1 MELTVKWNKSLL
13 SVVGFVF
20 LGTLLAAAVEPTQF
34 INELIG
40 KSPEHDGVSLRTYW
54 IEDLDHDGEPEV
66 LESVNS
72 IEEDATGFLN
82 AKLYPAFEW
91 INVYKRKDN
100 SYILATDNFSQFL
113 KVRKSFYQAWLKQL
127 KNISGLDSDSQSLVK
142 NNADAFNKTLNDYID
157 RINRLLDS
165 ERPNKS
171 LKPTNPVQGD

>member
-1 MELTVKWNKSLL
+1 MELTVKGDKSLL

-20 LGTLLAAAVEPTQF
+20 LGTLLAAAVEPNQF
-34 INELIG
+34 IKELKA
-40 KSPEHDGVSLRTYW
+40 KSPEHDGVPLRTYW

-91 INVYKRKDN
+91 INIYKRKDN
-100 SYILATDNFSQFL
+100 SYILATENFPQFL
-113 KVRKSFYQAWLKQL
+113 KDRKSFYEAWLKQL
-127 KNISGLDSDSQSLVK
+127 KNISGLDSDSQLLVK
-142 NNADAFNKTLNDYID
+142 HNADDFNRTLNDHIA
-157 RINRLLDS
+157 RINRLLHS

-171 LKPTNPVQGD
+171 LKPTNLIQGD

>member
-1 MELTVKWNKSLL
+1 MKWNKPLL

-20 LGTLLAAAVEPTQF
+20 LGALPAAALEPNQF

-40 KSPEHDGVSLRTYW
+40 KSPEHDGVPLRTYW

-82 AKLYPAFEW
+82 AKLYPTFEW

-100 SYILATDNFSQFL
+100 NYILATENFSQFL
-113 KVRKSFYQAWLKQL
+113 KKRLECCW
-127 KNISGLDSDSQSLVK
+127 
-142 NNADAFNKTLNDYID
+142 AFL
-157 RINRLLDS
+157 
-165 ERPNKS
+165 
-171 LKPTNPVQGD
+171 